1 MLCHCH
7 SSVGAVY
14 LVMVRV
20 GCVPLGGWH
29 STGAGVQWPGGGGG
43 DHTCTLH
50 TPGPPPTAG
59 PRDMSTTS
67 SDLLHF

>member
-1 MLCHCH
+1 MKSCVTATV
-7 SSVGAVY
+7 SGVGAVY

-50 TPGPPPTAG
+50 HHTWPATNSWTKGHVNN
-59 PRDMSTTS
+59 
-67 SDLLHF
+67 LQ